1 MEPGLPPSAQTR
13 LGTSGRASGFG
24 EGLRVAFLGTP
35 AVAVPVLEALAR
47 TARVQA
53 VFCNPDRPAGRG
65 RVLTPPPVKGAA
77 EALGLPV
84 HQPLKWR
91 EPATRE
97 LWESLGIDLA
107 LVVAY
112 GHILPSWMLDSLSL
126 GAWNLHFSLLPRWR
140 GASPVNFAILEGDAE
155 TGVSLMRLSPGL
167 DEGPVLAQ
175 SRRPILDSDD
185 TEGLLARLAE
195 DAAALLSANLP
206 SLLSGTAQPVPQ
218 SGPSTYAP
226 KLDKGMARLD
236 PSRPACELHRQVRAL
251 QPWPAAEL
259 TVEGQVLKVLGVGAL
274 GPTTDPPGT
283 LSWDKGGAFLAGGD
297 GQALGLTQLQRAG
310 KPVQPALQALQP
322 WGPHGSKVC
331 S

>member
-1 MEPGLPPSAQTR
+1 MP
-13 LGTSGRASGFG
+13 
-24 EGLRVAFLGTP
+24 RVAFLGTP

-47 TARVQA
+47 AVKVEA

-65 RVLTPPPVKGAA
+65 RVLTPPPVKVAA

-97 LWESLGIDLA
+97 LWESLNLDLA
-107 LVVAY
+107 IVVAY
-112 GHILPSWMLDSLSL
+112 GHILPTWMLDSLSL

-140 GASPVNFAILEGDAE
+140 GASPVNFALLEGDAE
-155 TGVSLMRLSPGL
+155 TGVSLMKVSPGL
-167 DEGPVLAQ
+167 DEGAVVAQ

-185 TEGLLARLAE
+185 TEGLLARLAH
-195 DAAALLSANLP
+195 DAAALLTEHLP
-206 SLLSGTAQPVPQ
+206 ALLAGTVAPVDQ
-218 SGPSTYAP
+218 AGPTTYAP

-236 PSRPACELHRQVRAL
+236 PNRPAVALHRQVRAL
-251 QPWPAAEL
+251 QPWPAAEITL
-259 TVEGQVLKVLGVGAL
+259 EGQVLKVLGVGPLKATL
-274 GPTTDPPGT
+274 DAPGT
-283 LSWDKGGAFLAGGD
+283 LRWDKAGAFLACGD
-297 GQALGLTQLQRAG
+297 GQALELTALQRAG

-322 WGPHGSKVC
+322 WGAQGSKVC